1 MWRTVPFP
9 DGAVRNHNSAGLDHT
24 RYSEARIGD
33 YICAPHDDGLG
44 HSLAHP
50 CNQLAR
56 GREPGRASSART
68 DLFEVLRKKSP
79 GTVRRS
85 WPLREGPRPAFSA
98 GKSRVPRSRSAGLFA
113 YSPGIHYQDPL
124 TPAWSFYPLAREGYL
139 ASSDSSFASSRP
151 AANWCSG
158 RRGILRPRLRRAA
171 GGDTGGQPRWA
182 VARLRFLAL
191 YVGDHRGHVP
201 LICGIALCLNFG
213 SEFAAP
219 CSVSRSRQRLPRL
232 IHAERA
238 ETAGAQLRISDRPA
252 LFSHPVGTETAVGL
266 DEVPACSA
274 ARMPLIETGRSPGTN
289 GAGN

>member
-1 MWRTVPFP
+1 MAGTSFAQRAVKDGVDRTSVEGAANLPYAIPNLAVELTTTESPVPVLWWRVVGSSHTAYAVEAFIDEVAEAAGQDPYRFRRALLAGQPRGERSRFP

-98 GKSRVPRSRSAGLFA
+98 GKSRIPRSRSAGLFA

-158 RRGILRPRLRRAA
+158 RRGYCDHVFGEQQAVIL
-171 GGDTGGQPRWA
+171 
-182 VARLRFLAL
+182 
-191 YVGDHRGHVP
+191 
-201 LICGIALCLNFG
+201 
-213 SEFAAP
+213 
-219 CSVSRSRQRLPRL
+219 
-232 IHAERA
+232 
-238 ETAGAQLRISDRPA
+238 
-252 LFSHPVGTETAVGL
+252 
-266 DEVPACSA
+266 
-274 ARMPLIETGRSPGTN
+274 
-289 GAGN
+289 AGNLDGQWLACAFWPCT

>member
-1 MWRTVPFP
+1 M
-9 DGAVRNHNSAGLDHT
+9 A
-24 RYSEARIGD
+24 
-33 YICAPHDDGLG
+33 
-44 HSLAHP
+44 
-50 CNQLAR
+50 LAR
-56 GREPGRASSART
+56 GAEAR
-68 DLFEVLRKKSP
+68 FLRRQVTHTKIAKR
-79 GTVRRS
+79 G
-85 WPLREGPRPAFSA
+85 AF
-98 GKSRVPRSRSAGLFA
+98 RLH
-113 YSPGIHYQDPL
+113 PGIHYQDPL

-274 ARMPLIETGRSPGTN
+274 ARMPLIETGRSPGTD